1 MERTIMARN
10 YIPRIADEILKEKL
24 ETSGAVW
31 IRGPKWCGK
40 TWTAKQQ
47 ARSSLMMQDPDQ
59 TLNYLRTAGVKP
71 SLLLEGDTPRLLDE
85 WQMAPVLWD
94 AVRYAV
100 DIRAENGQFILT
112 GSTLPLDHEVKH
124 TGTGRITRML
134 MRPMSLFESGE
145 STGQVSLNELFNGE
159 EPFGKTKM
167 EIEELAFVTARG
179 GWPAA
184 IGVSNKIAL
193 AQANQYLDA
202 VVDTDISEADG
213 VRRDPSK
220 VRTFLKS
227 IARNIASTASLET
240 IRNDIKGEDES
251 LSTLT
256 IRSYINALER
266 IFVIEEQPAWE
277 PALRSKTAIRT
288 SPKRHF
294 VDPSI
299 AVAALG
305 TNPEGLLKD
314 FNTFGLLFES
324 LCIRDLRIYSQSIG
338 GNVYH
343 YRDKTELEVDAIVSL
358 HDGRW
363 GAIEIKLGQKQIE
376 IASENLLKLKEKVDE
391 EKMQPPSFLMVL
403 TGNGFAIKQKNGVLV
418 VPIGCLRN

>member
-1 MERTIMARN
+1 MARN

-124 TGTGRITRML
+124 TGTGRITKML

-324 LCIRDLRIYSQSIG
+324 LCIRDLLIYSQSIG
-338 GNVYH
+338 GTVYH

-403 TGNGFAIKQKNGVLV
+403 AGNGFAIKQKNGVLV
-418 VPIGCLRN
+418 VPIGCLKN

>member
-1 MERTIMARN
+1 MARN
-10 YIPRIADEILKEKL
+10 YIPRIADLILKEKL

-112 GSTLPLDHEVKH
+112 GSTLPLDDEVKH

-159 EPFGKTKM
+159 EPIGKTKM
-167 EIEELAFVTARG
+167 EIEELAFVMARG

-314 FNTFGLLFES
+314 FNTLGLLFES

-376 IASENLLKLKEKVDE
+376 IASENLMKLKEKVDE

-418 VPIGCLRN
+418 VPIGCLKN

>member
-1 MERTIMARN
+1 MGRK
-10 YIPRIADEILKEKL
+10 YLPRIADEILKEKL

-47 ARSSLMMQDPDQ
+47 SKSMLMMQDPDQ
-59 TLNYLRTAGVKP
+59 TLNYLRIAEVKP

-100 DIRAENGQFILT
+100 DNRAEIGQFILT
-112 GSTLPLDHEVKH
+112 GSTLPLNHEVMH
-124 TGTGRITRML
+124 SGTGRITRML

-145 STGQVSLNELFNGE
+145 STGQVSLNSLFLGE
-159 EPFGKTKM
+159 EPFGKTNM
-167 EIEELAFVTARG
+167 DIDELAFVTARG

-184 IGVSNKIAL
+184 IGVSDKTAL
-193 AQANQYLDA
+193 AQAIEYLEA
-202 VVDTDISEADG
+202 IVETDISEVDG
-213 VRRDPSK
+213 VSRDPSR
-220 VRTFLKS
+220 VRGLMKS
-227 IARNIASTASLET
+227 VARNVANTASLET
-240 IRNDIKGEDES
+240 IRSDIKGEDEG
-251 LSTLT
+251 LSILT

-266 IFVIEEQPAWE
+266 LFVIEEQPAWE
-277 PALRSKTAIRT
+277 PAMRSKTAIRT

-299 AVAALG
+299 AITALG

-343 YRDKTELEVDAIVSL
+343 YRDKTELEVDAIVAL

-363 GAIEIKLGQKQIE
+363 GAVEIKLGQKQIE
-376 IASENLLKLKEKVDE
+376 KASENLSKLKEKIDE
-391 EKMQPPSFLMVL
+391 EKMQSPSFLMVL

-418 VPIGCLRN
+418 VPIGCLKN

>member
-1 MERTIMARN
+1 MSRK
-10 YIPRIADEILKEKL
+10 YLPRIADEILKDKL

-40 TWTAKQQ
+40 TWTAKEQ
-47 ARSSLMMQDPDQ
+47 AKSILMMQDPDQ
-59 TLNYLRTAGVKP
+59 TQNYMQIAEIKP

-94 AVRYAV
+94 AVRFAV
-100 DIRAENGQFILT
+100 DNRALTGQFILT
-112 GSTLPLDHEVKH
+112 GSTLPLNHEIMH

-145 STGQVSLNELFNGE
+145 STGQVSLNEIFNGE
-159 EPFGKTKM
+159 EPFGKTNM

-184 IGVSNKIAL
+184 IGISSKTAL
-193 AQANQYLDA
+193 AQAYQYVDA
-202 VVDTDISEADG
+202 IVETDISEVDG
-213 VRRDPSK
+213 VDRNPAR
-220 VRTFLKS
+220 VRALMRS
-227 IARNIASTASLET
+227 IARNIASTATLET
-240 IRNDIKGEDES
+240 IRSDVKGEDES
-251 LSTLT
+251 LAPNT
-256 IRSYINALER
+256 IRSYINSLER
-266 IFVIEEQPAWE
+266 LFVVEDQPAWS

-288 SPKRHF
+288 SPIRHF

-305 TNPEGLLKD
+305 TNPDGLLKD
-314 FNTFGLLFES
+314 FNTFGYLFES
-324 LCIRDLRIYSQSIG
+324 LCIRDLRIYAQSIAG
-338 GNVYH
+338 DVFH
-343 YRDKTELEVDAIVSL
+343 YRDKTELEVDAIVAL

-376 IASENLLKLKEKVDE
+376 KASENLLKLKEKVDE
-391 EKMQPPSFLMVL
+391 EKMQSPAFLMVL
-403 TGNGFAIKQKNGVLV
+403 TGNGYAIKQKNGVLI

>member
-1 MERTIMARN
+1 MARN
-10 YIPRIADEILKEKL
+10 YIPRIADLILKEKL
-24 ETSGAVW
+24 ENSGAVW

-145 STGQVSLNELFNGE
+145 STGQVSLNELFNGD

-418 VPIGCLRN
+418 VPIGCLKN